1 VTHAAGEPFL
11 DFADDVAWWDEPPGP
26 APAPA
31 PPRRPRPRRQTRTL
45 AGDLARLRAS
55 LAAREP
61 RALALVSVL
70 VAVVALVAGARVA
83 LTGDDPEPGATPAA
97 QRRSASPPTAARPAA
112 PLRTLAPGDRGAAV
126 RDLQAALAAL
136 GHYGSAPDASF
147 GQGTAAAVA
156 AFQRERGLVADGVAG
171 ATTAR
176 ALLEAVAERAAA
188 DAAVAD
194 GGLAE
199 AVGAG
204 RLSRAAASRYG
215 EIVANAVAALPT
227 LRPGRSA
234 TVGAVLHDV
243 AAQADSYDGP
253 RALALFATLAANAEY
268 LAAKPLPEDRL
279 DIEDGD
285 GVVYRYFAGHGFQF
299 HPLANFARL
308 NALVRA
314 EEREAA
320 RRLADAL
327 VSRGVPSGG
336 AVVWEYYFP
345 FQGPPRWTSGL
356 AQSAGAQALA
366 RSGAQLGDPK
376 LAEQARAAYRAIPAE
391 LLRPLADGLWIREY
405 GFADTAILNAQ
416 LQSIV
421 SLSEYVDLTGD
432 EDARAVVEGMTAA
445 ARALLPRFDTGCW
458 SRYSLDGSPASTSYH
473 TYHVSLLRQLA
484 RRTGEALWNE
494 TAARWK
500 GYLHAGTCT
509 TT

>member
-1 VTHAAGEPFL
+1 MTHAAGEPFL

-83 LTGDDPEPGATPAA
+83 LTGEDTAPEAKPAA

-136 GHYGSAPDASF
+136 GHYGSTPDASF

-253 RALALFATLAANAEY
+253 R
-268 LAAKPLPEDRL
+268 
-279 DIEDGD
+279 
-285 GVVYRYFAGHGFQF
+285 
-299 HPLANFARL
+299 
-308 NALVRA
+308 
-314 EEREAA
+314 
-320 RRLADAL
+320 
-327 VSRGVPSGG
+327 
-336 AVVWEYYFP
+336 
-345 FQGPPRWTSGL
+345 
-356 AQSAGAQALA
+356 
-366 RSGAQLGDPK
+366 
-376 LAEQARAAYRAIPAE
+376 
-391 LLRPLADGLWIREY
+391 
-405 GFADTAILNAQ
+405 
-416 LQSIV
+416 
-421 SLSEYVDLTGD
+421 
-432 EDARAVVEGMTAA
+432 
-445 ARALLPRFDTGCW
+445 
-458 SRYSLDGSPASTSYH
+458 
-473 TYHVSLLRQLA
+473 
-484 RRTGEALWNE
+484 
-494 TAARWK
+494 
-500 GYLHAGTCT
+500 
-509 TT
+509 